1 MSIPARVFPGFRVGA
16 RYDRSAKPGRPMGAF
31 FGLSFS
37 FAGKEKEGVFSR
49 TFIGWTLY
57 RPEEFP
63 GFRIGCG
70 MTRCWRV
77 PACHPALDAG
87 SRRVSLVVFL
97 LGYSLDPASG
107 CRRLAGAPRPGAGI
121 KKEPEGCLLLTS
133 FRLSLL

>member
-57 RPEEFP
+57 RP
-63 GFRIGCG
+63 
-70 MTRCWRV
+70 
-77 PACHPALDAG
+77 
-87 SRRVSLVVFL
+87 
-97 LGYSLDPASG
+97 GYSLAPTSEGGRAQG
-107 CRRLAGAPRPGAGI
+107 AGGLRGLLAPRRRGHKKRAGGLSSLDFL
-121 KKEPEGCLLLTS
+121 PALS
-133 FRLSLL
+133 FKVAATYSPTCAVPSA

>member
-63 GFRIGCG
+63 VFRIGV
-70 MTRCWRV
+70 RC
-77 PACHPALDAG
+77 DTQ
-87 SRRVSLVVFL
+87 S
-97 LGYSLDPASG
+97 
-107 CRRLAGAPRPGAGI
+107 
-121 KKEPEGCLLLTS
+121 PEGTEGYKGY
-133 FRLSLL
+133 LSPWARA